1 MFEVL
6 FDEFCDML
14 IPLGSLNSPAELHGF
29 LCGKLCGGARLGS
42 DECLDQSWKLLDVV
56 ETPDATANDLV
67 LNLYEA
73 TLSALDSS
81 DYSLQLLLPDDETEI
96 AVRVQALGQW
106 VQGFLVGFGAAG
118 IDPDK
123 TFSSD
128 SAEAL
133 RDLAQIAQVS
143 SADPDDVVEDDDQE
157 ADYVELSEYVRVV
170 ALTFYTEHNAM
181 STEKSAQNLH

>member
-1 MFEVL
+1 MFEIL

-14 IPLGSLNSPAELHGF
+14 IPLGALNSPAELHGF
-29 LCGKLCGGARLGS
+29 LCGKLCGGARLGR
-42 DECLDQSWKLLDVV
+42 DQCLDQSWKLLDVV
-56 ETPDATANDLV
+56 ETPDAAANDLV
-67 LNLYEA
+67 LNLYEV
-73 TLSALDSS
+73 TLDALDNS

-118 IDPDK
+118 IDPDT

-133 RDLAQIAQVS
+133 RDLAQIAQVTS
-143 SADPDDVVEDDDQE
+143 VDDVNGGDDQE
-157 ADYVELSEYVRVV
+157 ADYVELTEYVRVV
-170 ALTFYTEHNAM
+170 ALTFYTEHNTIE
-181 STEKSAQNLH
+181 TEKSAKNLH